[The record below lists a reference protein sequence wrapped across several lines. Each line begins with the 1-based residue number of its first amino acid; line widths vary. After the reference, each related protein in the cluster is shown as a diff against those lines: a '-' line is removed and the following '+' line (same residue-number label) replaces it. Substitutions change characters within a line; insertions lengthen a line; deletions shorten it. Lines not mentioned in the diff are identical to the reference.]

1 VNYTK
6 LIIVSRGHIDAMDKG
21 RERERER
28 ETEREREREREK
40 AERINMPATALT
52 MATKS
57 VISTPMPIAIYFI
70 F

>member
-28 ETEREREREREK
+28 ERERVREK
-40 AERINMPATALT
+40 AERINMPSTALT
-52 MATKS
+52 MATATKS

>member
-21 RERERER
+21 R
-28 ETEREREREREK
+28 EREREREREK